1 VPVAGLDLQ
10 DRLGPRRNARPDTQ
24 HRQQPFRGDGQR
36 IGPPVEAALGAGGGG
51 ARVDHGHAQPAL
63 GQRKGK
69 RRAVQPAAHDQ
80 DIAVNCH
87 AGQYDPGRGIVHA
100 PLCRYRPA
108 EAMGDVMEKR
118 TAGDLGRAIGAGKV
132 HPVELVE
139 EQLAAI
145 EAHPLSSRIYAR
157 LTPDRARSEAMAAAG
172 RAKDGLRKG
181 LLDGVPLSWKD
192 LFDTAGTATE
202 SGSALLKGRTPDRDA
217 EVLAGPPRRAWSAS
231 ARPTCRNWPSP
242 GLGLNP
248 VTASPPSVNDPDS
261 VAGGSSSGA
270 AASVAFGL
278 APAAIGSDTGG
289 SVRIPAAWNDL
300 VGLKTTSGLLPLTGV
315 VPLCEKF
322 DTIGPLAHTVEDCA
336 LLLGV
341 LQGRAAPDLR
351 GATLAGARLL
361 VLETVALDD
370 LRTAPGMA
378 FDRSVARL
386 SAAGAKVDRLVA
398 PEVTEAMGL
407 AALLFTA
414 EAYGIW
420 RDRIEAA
427 PEKMFPR
434 ILERFRSG
442 AGFSA
447 ADYVAG
453 WRRLHALRA
462 IWADRVAG
470 ADAVILPTAP
480 ILPPHANR
488 LMTDD
493 AYYVTENLLALRNTR
508 IGNLLGLCGIT
519 LPAGEPSCG
528 ISLMGAAGAEGRLLR
543 LAAAAER
550 ALA

>member
-1 VPVAGLDLQ
+1 MD
-10 DRLGPRRNARPDTQ
+10 
-24 HRQQPFRGDGQR
+24 
-36 IGPPVEAALGAGGGG
+36 
-51 ARVDHGHAQPAL
+51 
-63 GQRKGK
+63 
-69 RRAVQPAAHDQ
+69 
-80 DIAVNCH
+80 
-87 AGQYDPGRGIVHA
+87 
-100 PLCRYRPA
+100 
-108 EAMGDVMEKR
+108 KR

-139 EQLAAI
+139 AQLAAI
-145 EAHPLSSRIYAR
+145 DVHPLAGRIYAR
-157 LTPDRARSEAMAAAG
+157 VTPERARAEAMAAAG
-172 RAKDGLRKG
+172 RAKAGLRKG

-202 SGSALLKGRTPDRDA
+202 AGSALLKHRTPGADA
-217 EVLAGPPRRAWSAS
+217 EVLARATLAGLVCLGKTHMSELAFS
-231 ARPTCRNWPSP
+231 

-248 VTASPPSVNDPDS
+248 VTATPPSVNDPDA

-300 VGLKTTSGLLPLTGV
+300 VGLKTTAGLLPLTGT
-315 VPLCEKF
+315 VPLCETF
-322 DTIGPLAHTVEDCA
+322 DTIGPLARNVEDCA
-336 LLLGV
+336 LLLGIME
-341 LQGRAAPDLR
+341 GRPAPDLR
-351 GATLAGARLL
+351 GAELRGARLL
-361 VLETVALDD
+361 VLETVALDG
-370 LRTAPGMA
+370 LRPDPAAA

-386 SAAGAKVDRLVA
+386 GAAGARIEQLAA

-414 EAYGIW
+414 EAYAIW
-420 RDRIEAA
+420 RDTIEAA
-427 PEKMFPR
+427 PQKMFPR

-442 AGFSA
+442 AGFTA

-453 WRRLHALRA
+453 WRRLRALRR

-493 AYYVTENLLALRNTR
+493 AYYVAENLLALRNTR
-508 IGNLLGLCGIT
+508 IANLLGLSAVT
-519 LPAGEPSCG
+519 LPAGAPSCG
-528 ISLMGAAGAEGRLLR
+528 ISLMGPAHGEARLLR
-543 LAAAAER
+543 LAQAAEA
-550 ALA
+550 ALD